1 MKNNPPQISIII
13 PVLNEEK
20 SIPKLLSHLKTSIS
34 KSNFI
39 QEIIIV
45 DGGSTDNSVS
55 IAKENGTIVVSSKK
69 GRAVQMNSG
78 AKKATGDILYFL
90 HVDTF
95 PPKNFDFF
103 IHESI
108 SKNKES
114 GCFRM
119 AFDSSNLFLNF
130 FAWFSKLNY
139 QICRGGDQSLF
150 MTKNLF
156 TKIKGFNEEY
166 KIYEDNEIIERVYEN
181 TKFVVLPQKVK
192 TSARRYEE
200 IGIYRLQ
207 FYFGIIHF
215 KKILGASPDKLYDF
229 YRRKIAAS

>member
-1 MKNNPPQISIII
+1 MKKNKSQISIII

-20 SIPKLLSHLKTSIS
+20 NIAKLLDFLRKNIS
-34 KSNFI
+34 KANLVK
-39 QEIIIV
+39 EIIIV
-45 DGGSTDNSVS
+45 DGGSADQSVS
-55 IAKENGTIVVSSKK
+55 IAKENGAIVVSSKK

-78 AKKATGDILYFL
+78 AKIATGDILYFL

-103 IHESI
+103 IHKSI

-150 MTKNLF
+150 ITKNLF
-156 TKIKGFNEEY
+156 AKINGFNEEY

-215 KKILGASPDKLYDF
+215 KKLFGASPDKLYDF